1 MKKLLL
7 CAVLA
12 ALPLPAQADE
22 TAKAANQ
29 LLAAQLMDAVTTRAF
44 LQNVPGSF
52 ERDPLVRPFTHSNAG
67 SLAGVIVTNLAVRL
81 LFRHSP
87 KVIRLLTGVEGVM
100 VVNNFRVLGHP

>member
-44 LQNVPGSF
+44 LQDVPGSF
-52 ERDPLVRPFTHSNAG
+52 ERDPLVRPFTHSNAA
-67 SLAGVIVTNLAVRL
+67 SLAGVIVTNLAVRV
-81 LFRHSP
+81 LFRHAP
-87 KVIRLLTGVEGVM
+87 TVVRLFTVLEIGCTA
-100 VVNNFRVLGHP
+100 NNVRVLGR